1 MGPLG
6 SFIQLRAGRR
16 WNCGRRGSVASLGG
30 EDAAKV
36 GTRPDE
42 MAAAAVAEVERNLRR
57 LIFMV
62 LQAPLFEGGGVLSG
76 NHTLRGWSGGCWMG
90 LRKKRSGNRECT

>member
-1 MGPLG
+1 ME
-6 SFIQLRAGRR
+6 
-16 WNCGRRGSVASLGG
+16 G

-62 LQAPLFEGGGVLSG
+62 LQAPLREVGVLSG
-76 NHTLRGWSGGCWMG
+76 NHTLRGWSGVCWME
-90 LRKKRSGNRECT
+90 LRK

>member
-16 WNCGRRGSVASLGG
+16 WNWGRRGSKSRRRASSPRGIS
-30 EDAAKV
+30 AAKALV
-36 GTRPDE
+36 RPDE

-62 LQAPLFEGGGVLSG
+62 LQAPLREVGALSG
-76 NHTLRGWSGGCWMG
+76 NHTLRGWSGVFWME
-90 LRKKRSGNRECT
+90 RKVGKIG